1 MTINVTWMICG
12 ACDRMFIDASAVVA
26 ILKREPDYDDLL
38 KLLAASPTNAL
49 FSPLSRF
56 EAIVSLARAG
66 SGQHHA
72 ASSKQIE
79 AAKAAV
85 DLLMADLG
93 AESVSIT
100 DAVGEGALSAAQTY
114 GRAVGHPAGLN
125 LGDCFAYACAKER
138 RVGLLY
144 RGDDFARTDLG

>member
-1 MTINVTWMICG
+1 MICG

-66 SGQHHA
+66 SGQHYA

-100 DAVGEGALSAAQTY
+100 DALGEGALSAAQTY

-125 LGDCFAYACAKER
+125 LGDCFAYACAREH

-144 RGDDFARTDLG
+144 KGDDFARTDLG

>member
-1 MTINVTWMICG
+1 MTCG

-26 ILKREPDYDDLL
+26 ILKREPHHDELL
-38 KLLAASPTNAL
+38 KFLAASPTNAL

-66 SGQHHA
+66 SGQHRA
-72 ASSKQIE
+72 ASSERIE
-79 AAKAAV
+79 SAKAAV

-93 AESVSIT
+93 AEIVSIT
-100 DAVGEGALSAAQTY
+100 NAVGEGALSAAQTY
-114 GRAVGHPAGLN
+114 GRAVGHAAGLN
-125 LGDCFAYACAKER
+125 LGDCFAYACAKEM

-144 RGDDFARTDLG
+144 KGGDFAMTDLG